1 MERYWYFLAV
11 NMSFVV
17 VWLVSGTGIQR
28 FAIITVVTGSNATF
42 VSGCLHLSL
51 SFSEAKTNHLHSN
64 VTQLTVANAL

>member
-1 MERYWYFLAV
+1 
-11 NMSFVV
+11 MSFVF

-42 VSGCLHLSL
+42 VSGCLLFSL
-51 SFSEAKTNHLHSN
+51 SFSKSKANSLHSN

>member
-1 MERYWYFLAV
+1 MERYFLAV
-11 NMSFVV
+11 KMSFDF

-42 VSGCLHLSL
+42 VSGCLLFSL
-51 SFSEAKTNHLHSN
+51 SFSKSKANSLHSN

>member
-1 MERYWYFLAV
+1 MERYFLAV
-11 NMSFVV
+11 KMSFDF

-42 VSGCLHLSL
+42 VSGCLLLSL
-51 SFSEAKTNHLHSN
+51 SFSKSKANNLHSI

>member
-1 MERYWYFLAV
+1 MERYFLAV

-28 FAIITVVTGSNATF
+28 FEIITVVTGSNATF

-51 SFSEAKTNHLHSN
+51 SLS
-64 VTQLTVANAL
+64 